1 MNIKNDDRYVKYL
14 SEKVYCSSDI
24 NESDYELRMFFDEL
38 VFRKREDPVDGGLQA
53 AMIVLSDRFAAKV
66 NEEDGTSL
74 HLSEFVN
81 LVKYLNN
88 DNKYFSQKAMKFPML
103 YSEQTDIISREG
115 IEIRILDGED
125 TLMIAICSFS
135 EINDYQ
141 KDILKRILFIC
152 NSNLDNYQNIE
163 IGIST
168 PNVIVDFTNLDRGNY
183 EYINSIIDSKH
194 SRIKR

>member
-1 MNIKNDDRYVKYL
+1 MSIRNDDRYVKYL
-14 SEKVYCSSDI
+14 SEKVYSSSDI
-24 NESDYELRMFFDEL
+24 DSDYELRMFFDEL
-38 VFRKREDPVDGGLQA
+38 IFRKREDSVDGGLQA

-88 DNKYFSQKAMKFPML
+88 DHEYFSQKAMKYPML
-103 YSEQTDIISREG
+103 YSEQSEIISREG

-125 TLMIAICSFS
+125 TLMIAICFFS

-141 KDILKRILFIC
+141 KDILKKILFLC

-168 PNVIVDFTNLDRGNY
+168 PNVIVDFTDLDRGNY
-183 EYINSIIDSKH
+183 EYINSVIDSKQ